1 MKTNLWMELVD
12 MKQQSLSMDLEQGL
26 LVPFVVAPSS
36 GRDPQ
41 AHPGGDCKVD

>member
-12 MKQQSLSMDLEQGL
+12 TKQQLLSKDSEQAL

-36 GRDPQ
+36 GRDLQ
-41 AHPGGDCKVD
+41 AHPGGDCK